1 MLQKIYTGNTVAFTA
16 LPTVDGQAVDMSG
29 EDQGHVGFIV
39 KLNRTDPDTD
49 AVINKESN
57 DGNFTIEASETDGIT
72 PGPYYYEFRWFF
84 NDAEFTLETG
94 ILHIDRSVYN

>member
-16 LPTVDGQAVDMSG
+16 APTVDGVPVDMRG
-29 EDQGHVGFIV
+29 EDKGRVGFIV
-39 KLNRTDPDTD
+39 KLNRTDPDED
-49 AVINKESN
+49 AVINKEVI
-57 DGNFTIEASETDGIT
+57 DGNFTIEASETDGIE

-94 ILHIDRSVYN
+94 ILHICRSVYN